1 MSPYCGTHVKHTLLT
16 VPPHI
21 HPINGPFSGTTW
33 VSRYQKDKTNLDF
46 TEARDIEWQ
55 WHQLG
60 HMPCSR
66 QITTPAPHHSVLY
79 RPEALPANFPIRS
92 KQRDICYYVNADWQM
107 SKDQFWTTHDNQTET
122 RATVITLK
130 TKRQLL
136 YGTKTDTQSPSDF
149 KNYNTRTYT
158 HDRSARKNI
167 FLIYN
172 TIA

>member
-1 MSPYCGTHVKHTLLT
+1 LQHVKDWNTPQTGSHSLYKTDHCPGTASLPDIFHDFAAMSPYCGTHVKHTLIT

-79 RPEALPANFPIRS
+79 RPEALPAAFPIRS
-92 KQRDICYYVNADWQM
+92 KQRDICYYVNAEWQM
-107 SKDQFWTTHDNQTET
+107 SKDQF
-122 RATVITLK
+122 
-130 TKRQLL
+130 
-136 YGTKTDTQSPSDF
+136 
-149 KNYNTRTYT
+149 
-158 HDRSARKNI
+158 
-167 FLIYN
+167 
-172 TIA
+172 